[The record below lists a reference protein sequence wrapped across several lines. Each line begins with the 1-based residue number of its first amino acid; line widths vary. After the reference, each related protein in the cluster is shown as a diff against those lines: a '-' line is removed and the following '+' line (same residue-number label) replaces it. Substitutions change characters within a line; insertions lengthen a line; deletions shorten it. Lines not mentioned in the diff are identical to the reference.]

1 MVVDDIQD
9 DAKAKVVG
17 TINEGA
23 EGVWVSTH
31 GRRVR
36 TDAVVSPAESSRELG
51 DRHHFYGCDA
61 DPLQTLE
68 MFCRGAPGSGAS
80 KGTEHAARRRP
91 VPYRD
96 ARPGRVPPAIQG
108 RIHNLRGSER
118 TIGLKPRCGVGE

>member
-23 EGVWVSTH
+23 EGVWVSIH
-31 GRRVR
+31 MVRRVR

-80 KGTEHAARRRP
+80 KGANMQLVEDLSRIVMPVQDASRQRYKDGSTICEAANGP
-91 VPYRD
+91 S
-96 ARPGRVPPAIQG
+96 G
-108 RIHNLRGSER
+108 
-118 TIGLKPRCGVGE
+118 

>member
-23 EGVWVSTH
+23 EGVWVSIH
-31 GRRVR
+31 GAAR
-36 TDAVVSPAESSRELG
+36 TDRRRRIPSRSSRELG

-80 KGTEHAARRRP
+80 KGANMQLVENLSRIVMPVQDASRQRYKDGSTICEAANGP
-91 VPYRD
+91 S
-96 ARPGRVPPAIQG
+96 G
-108 RIHNLRGSER
+108 
-118 TIGLKPRCGVGE
+118 